1 MISSNSILN
10 SIVYRNNIGYVS
22 KPNDLNKLILNINK
36 ISMLNEKKKKGIYL
50 NSKKVYEQN
59 FEIDKITEKLEYIL
73 EETHRN
79 YAKKNLL

>member
-1 MISSNSILN
+1 
-10 SIVYRNNIGYVS
+10 
-22 KPNDLNKLILNINK
+22 
-36 ISMLNEKKKKGIYL
+36 MLNEKKKKGIYL